1 MYIHFDNVRNG
12 TVRTKMSTFGWPLI
26 PIITEL
32 HLESSDTLGERKPQ
46 PLVETQKNLENLK
59 QTPDTF
65 SESQIWLFGSAV

>member
-1 MYIHFDNVRNG
+1 MHQDEHIWMVPDTYHHC
-12 TVRTKMSTFGWPLI
+12 I
-26 PIITEL
+26 PEL
-32 HLESSDTLGERKPQ
+32 HLESSDALGERKPQ